1 MKRINI
7 LTVLLF
13 LATMSFSQQGIFL
26 EVGALQGDQP
36 EGQTV
41 LAYSGGVSNSG
52 STHTGSGGATGKANV
67 QDISATLTAGKMSM
81 AFLESVTK
89 GTHFPEMK
97 LKFYNLSKKLY
108 YQITLTDVLVSSVS
122 FGGSCGTNPC
132 ATQAENVSFNFA
144 KIKWEDFV
152 NGTSYEFNIA
162 TNTEN

>member
-1 MKRINI
+1 MKKINI
-7 LTVLLF
+7 LAALLF
-13 LATMSFSQQGIFL
+13 LATMGFSQQGIFL
-26 EVGALQGDQP
+26 EVGALQGDQA

-41 LAYSGGVSNSG
+41 LAYSGGISNSG
-52 STHTGSGGATGKANV
+52 SIQTGGGGAGKANL

-132 ATQAENVSFNFA
+132 ATQTENVSLSYS
-144 KIKWEDFV
+144 KIKWEDFA

-162 TNTEN
+162 TNTGN